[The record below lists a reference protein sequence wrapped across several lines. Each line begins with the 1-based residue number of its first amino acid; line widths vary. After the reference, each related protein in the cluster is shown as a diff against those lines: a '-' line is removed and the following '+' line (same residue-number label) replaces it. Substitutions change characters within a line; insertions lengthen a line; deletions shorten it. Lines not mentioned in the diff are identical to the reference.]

1 VRFINGNGTIYTAN
15 FTPPTAPIIATNDTV
30 LQLDFTNAGV
40 IDASGRND
48 LETAGDARIS
58 TAVKKYGTGS
68 ISFDGT
74 GDYLYAASSTNF
86 ELGSSD
92 FTVEAWI
99 YPTTITGSE
108 RGIFG
113 IGTTDPDSNLV
124 RIQASS
130 SKLQFWL
137 GGSNS
142 GGPGAG
148 TKTGIITCGT
158 ALSLNTWYHIALVRS
173 GSATNNVKLYLNG
186 VADGQGTATY
196 TIDAKPFGLGMSYP
210 GNAIELFI
218 GYIDDFR
225 VTKGYARYTAAFT
238 PPTQAITR

>member
-1 VRFINGNGTIYTAN
+1 MY
-15 FTPPTAPIIATNDTV
+15 
-30 LQLDFTNAGV
+30 
-40 IDASGRND
+40 
-48 LETAGDARIS
+48 
-58 TAVKKYGTGS
+58 
-68 ISFDGT
+68 FDGT
-74 GDYLYAASSTNF
+74 GDYLYAESSPNF
-86 ELGSSD
+86 ELSSGD

-99 YPTTITGSE
+99 YPTTIAGAE

-124 RIQASS
+124 RIQAST

-148 TKTGIITCGT
+148 TKTGIITCST

-186 VADGQGTATY
+186 VSDGQGTATY
-196 TIDAKPFGLGMSYP
+196 TIGAKPFSLGMGYP
-210 GNAIELFI
+210 GSVTELFI
-218 GYIDDFR
+218 GYIDEFR
-225 VTKGYARYTAAFT
+225 ITKGVARYTATFT
-238 PPTQAITR
+238 PPTTEVLTK